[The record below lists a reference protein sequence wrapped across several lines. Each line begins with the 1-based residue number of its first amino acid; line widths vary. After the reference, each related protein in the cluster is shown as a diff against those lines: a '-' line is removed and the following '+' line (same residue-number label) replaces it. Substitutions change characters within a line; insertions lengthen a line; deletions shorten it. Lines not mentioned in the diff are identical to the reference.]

1 MVNAWVTFVIERKS
15 NPIAVTLLLLGAA
28 WLPGTARAAGAELR
42 LYTLD
47 CGHATFKDMGQFSDT
62 GEYDGKQGDIAV
74 PCFVI
79 RHPKGVLLWDTG
91 LGDKFAASKNGT
103 DMGATVHLSVPLTL
117 LAQLKS
123 LGLAPQNVTYVA
135 FSHLHWDHSGNANEF
150 PDSTWII
157 NRRELAAAIATPP
170 ADGIDPAT
178 FSAYKAAKTQ
188 LIDGDYD
195 VFGDGTVR
203 ILAAPGH
210 TTGHQVLELKLQK
223 SGMVILSGD
232 LYQLRSNRE
241 FMRVPAG
248 NASRAETLA
257 SMNRIETIVKN
268 TQARLVVQH
277 DPLDFQALPKF
288 PAYLD

>member
-1 MVNAWVTFVIERKS
+1 M
-15 NPIAVTLLLLGAA
+15 LLGAA
-28 WLPGTARAAGAELR
+28 WLLSSACAAGADLR

-62 GEYDGKQGDIAV
+62 GEYDGTQGDIAV

-103 DMGATVHLSVPLTL
+103 DMGATVHLSVPVTL

-150 PDSTWII
+150 PGSTWII
-157 NRRELAAAIATPP
+157 NRRELAAAIVTPP
-170 ADGIDPAT
+170 PDGIDPAT
-178 FSAYKAAKTQ
+178 FSAYKSAKTQ

-210 TTGHQVLELKLQK
+210 TAGHQVLELKLQK

-232 LYQLRSNRE
+232 LYHLRSNRE

-268 TQARLVVQH
+268 TKARFVVQH

>member
-1 MVNAWVTFVIERKS
+1 MTDIKS
-15 NPIAVTLLLLGAA
+15 NPISLALLVLGAA
-28 WLPGTARAAGAELR
+28 WLLGARAAVGADLR

-62 GEYDGKQGDIAV
+62 GEYDGKQGDIAD

-103 DMGATVHLSVPLTL
+103 DMGSTVHLSVPVTL

-135 FSHLHWDHSGNANEF
+135 FSHLHWDHSGNADEF

-157 NRRELAAAIATPP
+157 NRRELAAAIVTPP
-170 ADGIDPAT
+170 PDGIDPAT
-178 FSAYKAAKTQ
+178 FSAYKTAKTQ

-210 TTGHQVLELKLQK
+210 TPGHQVLQLKLHK
-223 SGMVILSGD
+223 SGVVILSGD
-232 LYQLRSNRE
+232 LYHLRSNRE
-241 FMRVPAG
+241 FMRVPPG

-268 TQARLVVQH
+268 TKARFVVQH
-277 DPLDFQALPKF
+277 DPLDFQALPKL

>member
-1 MVNAWVTFVIERKS
+1 
-15 NPIAVTLLLLGAA
+15 
-28 WLPGTARAAGAELR
+28 
-42 LYTLD
+42 
-47 CGHATFKDMGQFSDT
+47 MGQFSDT
-62 GEYDGKQGDIAV
+62 GEYDGKQGDIAD

-91 LGDKFAASKNGT
+91 LGDKFALSKDGT
-103 DMGATVHLSVPLTL
+103 DVGATVHLSVPVTL

-135 FSHLHWDHSGNANEF
+135 FSHLHWDHSGNADEF
-150 PDSTWII
+150 PGSTWII
-157 NRRELAAAIATPP
+157 NRRELNAALATPP
-170 ADGIDPAT
+170 PDGVNPAT
-178 FSAYKAAKTQ
+178 FSAYRTAKTQ

-210 TTGHQVLELKLQK
+210 TAGHQVLELQLQK
-223 SGMVILSGD
+223 SGVVILSGD
-232 LYQLRSNRE
+232 LYHLRTNRE
-241 FMRVPAG
+241 FMRIPPG
-248 NASRAETLA
+248 NASRADTLA

-268 TQARLVVQH
+268 TKARFVVQH
-277 DPLDFQALPKF
+277 DPLDFQAMPKF